1 MRKEFEVTGPIE
13 LDVRLPAGEI
23 ELDATLAGRAEVELI
38 AHDDEAQ
45 KRVDEARV
53 ELSGNRLLI
62 EVPKQRGSLVFRFGG
77 RGITCRVACP
87 DRSSAAVKTG
97 SADVRAHGTL
107 GGLDVA
113 TASGDV
119 EADVVDGDARVKSA
133 SGDVSIREVTGRFS
147 HQSASGDAEVRVVRG
162 AADAATASGD
172 LAIDEAWSDVRA
184 NTASGDLRLG
194 AVVRGTVSANA
205 VSGDVEIGVRRGS
218 NVYLDCNTV
227 SGDTR
232 SDLDHTGELPAGDA
246 PLVEIKARTVSG
258 DIHIMRAPA
267 PAPDAQEV
275 H

>member
-1 MRKEFEVTGPIE
+1 MRKEFEVPGPIE
-13 LDVRLPAGEI
+13 VDVRLSAGEI
-23 ELDATLAGRAEVELI
+23 ELDATLEGRAEVELI
-38 AHDDEAQ
+38 AHDEEAQ
-45 KRVDEARV
+45 RRIEQARI

-62 EVPKQRGSLVFRFGG
+62 DVPKQRGSLVLRFG
-77 RGITCRVACP
+77 RADITCRIACP
-87 DRSSAAVKTG
+87 DHSSASVKTG
-97 SADVRAHGTL
+97 SADVQARGTL
-107 GGLDVA
+107 GRLDVA

-119 EADVVDGDARVKSA
+119 EAEVIDGDAKVKSA

-162 AADAATASGD
+162 PADAATASGD

-194 AVVRGTVSANA
+194 AVVHGTVSANA

-218 NVYLDCNTV
+218 TVYLDCNTV
-227 SGDTR
+227 SGDTH
-232 SDLDHTGELPAGDA
+232 SELEHTGELPAGDG

-258 DIHIMRAPA
+258 DIHITRAPA